1 MEEKGIKKAI
11 YLDVSK
17 QIINKINTKPTEY
30 IMDKLIRAMSYIEY
44 NGLNE
49 DFFDFQDEL
58 EKELE
63 NNE

>member
-1 MEEKGIKKAI
+1 MDEKGLKKAI

-58 EKELE
+58 EKELN

>member
-1 MEEKGIKKAI
+1 MDEKGIKKAI

>member
-1 MEEKGIKKAI
+1 MDEKGIKKAI
-11 YLDVSK
+11 YMDVSK

-49 DFFDFQDEL
+49 DFFEFQDEL

>member
-1 MEEKGIKKAI
+1 MDEKGLKKAI
-11 YLDVSK
+11 YMDVSK

>member
-1 MEEKGIKKAI
+1 MDEKGLKKAI

-49 DFFDFQDEL
+49 DFFEFQDEL
-58 EKELE
+58 EKEME
-63 NNE
+63 NNG

>member
-1 MEEKGIKKAI
+1 MDEKGIKKAI
-11 YLDVSK
+11 YLQVHK
-17 QIINKINTKPTEY
+17 EIFNKVNL
-30 IMDKLIRAMSYIEY
+30 DKLIKAMEYIEY

-49 DFFDFQDEL
+49 DFLDFQDEL